1 MSVTASD
8 DVDVA
13 STSTTTDPSVTEQDQ
28 SMDDK
33 PLTSLKNV
41 VSPSVSAN
49 TSRGPVQLLRRQ
61 QNPSSPT
68 GTSPQTSRQ
77 ATPVTTGG
85 DVRQSSPT
93 RVDSGTVHTP
103 TKETIDPSLLEA
115 FTNPMNRQYLLQL
128 EGSLNNFVTQS
139 RSVSNY
145 TLTKSNFAGRIL
157 WNFHPQTPSFGV

>member
-1 MSVTASD
+1 MRVEQEHDDVSVTASD
-8 DVDVA
+8 DVDVT

-33 PLTSLKNV
+33 PITSLKNV
-41 VSPSVSAN
+41 VSSSSSPVSAN

-68 GTSPQTSRQ
+68 GTSPQLSRQ
-77 ATPVTTGG
+77 ATPVSSGSG
-85 DVRQSSPT
+85 DARQASPT
-93 RVDSGTVHTP
+93 RVDSTTVLQTP

-115 FTNPMNRQYLLQL
+115 FANPMNRQYLLQL

-139 RSVSNY
+139 RSF
-145 TLTKSNFAGRIL
+145 LQLHLRIEI
-157 WNFHPQTPSFGV
+157 